1 MSEEEY
7 LEYERQKAL
16 NLAFLDEYE
25 ESGDENE
32 TAKLQSGMNMFHKKS
47 HERNLIEKQ
56 NSETRLA
63 ANFGYK
69 TSAIQNQQ
77 RTVILEIYE
86 PILIPKP
93 KEMFEDPLNFKDS
106 RKKFQSVK

>member
-47 HERNLIEKQ
+47 HERNLIEK
-56 NSETRLA
+56 
-63 ANFGYK
+63 
-69 TSAIQNQQ
+69 
-77 RTVILEIYE
+77 
-86 PILIPKP
+86 
-93 KEMFEDPLNFKDS
+93 
-106 RKKFQSVK
+106 